1 MVNWPYARDVLP
13 TAGSPYDHLRRL
25 AGGEPCI
32 TGRREAMK
40 VLFDYIKSSH
50 TLEDFL
56 ADFPSVAHKHAMAV
70 INLAS
75 RAVAL
80 PDGAE

>member
-1 MVNWPYARDVLP
+1 
-13 TAGSPYDHLRRL
+13 
-25 AGGEPCI
+25 
-32 TGRREAMK
+32 MK